1 LRRSCLL
8 SNNSTIEGATHGF
21 APCRT
26 CAADPNANGN
36 SVQNL
41 FDYVAEWAR

>member
-1 LRRSCLL
+1 MARSPDKDLVF
-8 SNNSTIEGATHGF
+8 IEDATHGF
-21 APCRT
+21 TPCRT
-26 CAADPNANGN
+26 CAADPNANGK